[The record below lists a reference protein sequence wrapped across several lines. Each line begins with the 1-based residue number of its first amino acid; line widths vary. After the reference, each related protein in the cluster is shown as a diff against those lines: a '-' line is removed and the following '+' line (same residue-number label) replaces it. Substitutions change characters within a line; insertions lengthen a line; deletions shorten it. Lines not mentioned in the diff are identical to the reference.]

1 VAQEFQKIQFQVT
14 DARKQQEKRRQGICH
29 NTNYRRYDMADVN
42 QQIDEMVTKARKAA
56 DIMKGFTQ
64 EQVDKICAAMDAAS
78 VDNEQKLADMAVAET
93 GIGRADHKAIKNHL
107 GAHIVYEWQK
117 DKKSVG
123 IIEEKDGV
131 AYVAEPFGV
140 LAAATPT
147 TNPTSTVM
155 FKALIALKGRNVL
168 IFACHPRA
176 QKCSVEAA
184 KIMLDAAVSAG
195 APAGCIQWID
205 QPSIEATN
213 LLMKHPGVNLVLATG
228 GGAMVKSAYSSG
240 HPAIGVGPGNTPVFI
255 SKSARL
261 SVAVNNVIASKTFDN
276 GTICS
281 SDQSMIFDDGE
292 VCDKAVKLMVERG
305 AYLVNEEEKKKLE
318 AVMFDKERGVP
329 AVAIVGK
336 SPQAIAKIAGFE
348 ISEDVQLL
356 LVPLTTI
363 GPEDWFSHEKLSPV
377 LGYISYNS
385 TDEAIAAAKSQLRWG
400 GAGHTAVV
408 HAQDKNVLN
417 KFAIEIPANRLLLN
431 QPAVHGSVGLI
442 YNQLPPSLTLGCGTD
457 GGNYLANNI
466 NYKDLLNIKQ
476 VAERIVDYE
485 RDE

>member
-1 VAQEFQKIQFQVT
+1 
-14 DARKQQEKRRQGICH
+14 
-29 NTNYRRYDMADVN
+29 MADVA
-42 QQIDEMVTKARKAA
+42 QTIDQLVANARKAA
-56 DIMKGFTQ
+56 DVMKTFTQ
-64 EQVDKICAAMDAAS
+64 EQVDKICAAMDAVS
-78 VDNEQKLADMAVAET
+78 VANEVKLAEMAVAET

-123 IIEEKDGV
+123 VIDEKEGV
-131 AYVAEPFGV
+131 TYVAEPFGV

-155 FKALIALKGRNVL
+155 FKSLIALKGRNVL
-168 IFACHPRA
+168 IFAFHPRA
-176 QKCSVEAA
+176 QKCSAEAA
-184 KIMLDAAVSAG
+184 KLMLDAAVSAG
-195 APAGCIQWID
+195 APANCIQWIEE
-205 QPSIEATN
+205 PSIEGTN
-213 LLMKHPGVNLVLATG
+213 LLFKHPGVNLVLATG

-240 HPAIGVGPGNTPVFI
+240 HPAVGVGPGNTPVFI
-255 SKSARL
+255 SKSAKI

-281 SDQSMIFDDGE
+281 SDQSMIFDDKE

-305 AYLVNEEEKKKLE
+305 AYLVNAEEKKKLE

-329 AVAIVGK
+329 AMAIVGK
-336 SPQAIAKIAGFE
+336 SPQAIAKLAGFE
-348 ISEDVQLL
+348 IPEDAKLI

-377 LGYISYNS
+377 LGYICFNN
-385 TDEAIAAAKSQLRWG
+385 TDEAINAAKSQLLWG

-408 HAQDKNVLN
+408 HAQDEAVLN

-442 YNQLPPSLTLGCGTD
+442 YNMLPPSLTLGCGTD
-457 GGNYLANNI
+457 GGNYLTNNI
-466 NYKDLLNIKQ
+466 NFKDLLNIKQ
-476 VAERIVDYE
+476 VAKRIVDYE

>member
-1 VAQEFQKIQFQVT
+1 MAKEMIDQLVA
-14 DARKQQEKRRQGICH
+14 
-29 NTNYRRYDMADVN
+29 N
-42 QQIDEMVTKARKAA
+42 ARKAA
-56 DIMKGFTQ
+56 DEFKLFTQ
-64 EQVDKICAAMDAAS
+64 EQVDKITAAMDAAS
-78 VDNEQKLADMAVAET
+78 VANEVKLGEMAVEET

-107 GAHIVYEWQK
+107 GAHVVYEYFK

-123 IIEEKDGV
+123 VIREEEGV
-131 AYVAEPFGV
+131 KYVAEPFGV

-155 FKALIALKGRNVL
+155 FKALIAMKTRNAI

-184 KIMLDAAVSAG
+184 RIMRDAAVSAG
-195 APAGCIQWID
+195 APENCIQWID
-205 QPSIEATN
+205 TPSIEATN
-213 LLMKHPGVNLVLATG
+213 LLFKHPGVNLILATG
-228 GGAMVKSAYSSG
+228 GNAMVKSAYSSG
-240 HPAIGVGPGNTPVFI
+240 HPAIGVGAGNTPVFI
-255 SKSARL
+255 SKSANL
-261 SVAVNNVIASKTFDN
+261 SVAINNVIASKTFDN

-281 SDQSMIFDDGE
+281 SDQSVIFDDPAIAEKG
-292 VCDKAVKLMVERG
+292 VKMLVERG
-305 AYLVNEEEKKKLE
+305 AYLVNEEEKAKLE

-348 ISEDVQLL
+348 VPEDVKLL
-356 LVPLTTI
+356 LVPLKSI

-377 LGYISYNS
+377 LGYISFNS
-385 TDEAIAAAKSQLRWG
+385 TDEAIDAAKSQLRWG

-408 HAQDKNVLN
+408 HAQDEKVID
-417 KFAIEIPANRLLLN
+417 KFALEIPANRLLLN

-442 YNQLPPSLTLGCGTD
+442 YNKLPPSLTLGCGTD
-457 GGNYLANNI
+457 GNNYLGNNI
-466 NYKDLLNIKQ
+466 NYIDLLSIKS
-476 VAERIVDYE
+476 VAARIVDYE

>member
-1 VAQEFQKIQFQVT
+1 
-14 DARKQQEKRRQGICH
+14 
-29 NTNYRRYDMADVN
+29 MADVV
-42 QQIDEMVTKARKAA
+42 QKIDELVAKARKAA
-56 DIMKGFTQ
+56 DIYKTFTQ
-64 EQVDKICAAMDAAS
+64 EQVDKICAAMDAVS
-78 VDNEQKLADMAVAET
+78 VANEVKLAEMAVAET

-123 IIEEKDGV
+123 VIEEKEGV
-131 AYVAEPFGV
+131 TYVAEPFGV
-140 LAAATPT
+140 VAAATPT
-147 TNPTSTVM
+147 TNPTSTTE
-155 FKALIALKGRNVL
+155 FKSIIALKGRNVVV
-168 IFACHPRA
+168 FAFHPRA
-176 QKCSVEAA
+176 QKCSTEAA
-184 KIMLDAAVSAG
+184 KIMLEAAVSAG
-195 APAGCIQWID
+195 APADVIQWID
-205 QPSIEATN
+205 EPSIEATN
-213 LLMKHPGVNLVLATG
+213 LLFKHPGVNLVIATG

-255 SKSARL
+255 SKSAIL

-281 SDQSMIFDDGE
+281 SDQSMIFDDKD
-292 VCDKAVKLMVERG
+292 VADKAVKLMRERG
-305 AYLVNEEEKKKLE
+305 AYLVNAEEKKKLE

-329 AVAIVGK
+329 AMAIVGK
-336 SPQAIAKIAGFE
+336 SPQAIAKLAGFE
-348 ISEDVQLL
+348 VAEDVKLL

-377 LGYISYNS
+377 LGYISFNS
-385 TDEAIAAAKSQLRWG
+385 TDEAIQAAKTQLLWG

-408 HAQDKNVLN
+408 HAQDQTVLD
-417 KFAIEIPANRLLLN
+417 KFALEIPANRLLLN

-442 YNQLPPSLTLGCGTD
+442 YNQLPPSLTLGCGTS
-457 GGNYLANNI
+457 GGNYLSNNI

-476 VAERIVDYE
+476 VAKRIVDYE

>member
-1 VAQEFQKIQFQVT
+1 
-14 DARKQQEKRRQGICH
+14 
-29 NTNYRRYDMADVN
+29 MSDVVK
-42 QQIDEMVTKARKAA
+42 QIDQMVSKAQNAA
-56 DIMKGFTQ
+56 AIMKNFTQ

-78 VDNEQKLADMAVAET
+78 VANETSLAEMAVAET

-123 IIEEKDGV
+123 VIEEKDGV
-131 AYVAEPFGV
+131 TYIAEPFGV
-140 LAAATPT
+140 IAAATPT
-147 TNPTSTVM
+147 TNPTSTTM
-155 FKALIALKGRNVL
+155 FKSLIALKGRNVI
-168 IFACHPRA
+168 IFAFHPRA
-176 QKCSVEAA
+176 QKCSAEAA
-184 KIMLDAAVSAG
+184 KIMLEAAVGAG
-195 APAGCIQWID
+195 APANCIQWID
-205 QPSIEATN
+205 EPSIELTN
-213 LLMKHPGVNLVLATG
+213 ALFKHPGVNLVVATG

-240 HPAIGVGPGNTPVFI
+240 HPAVGVGPGNTPVFV
-255 SKSARL
+255 SKSANL

-281 SDQSMIFDDGE
+281 SDQSMIFDDKE
-292 VCDKAVKLMVERG
+292 VADKAVKLMVERG
-305 AYLVNEEEKKKLE
+305 AYLVNDEEKAKLE
-318 AVMFDKERGVP
+318 KVMFDKERGVP
-329 AVAIVGK
+329 AMAIVGK
-336 SPQAIAKIAGFE
+336 SPQAIAKLAGFE
-348 ISEDVQLL
+348 IPADAKLL

-377 LGYISYNS
+377 LGYITFNS
-385 TDEAIAAAKSQLRWG
+385 TDEAIAAAKKQLLWG

-408 HAQDKNVLN
+408 HAQDQAVLN

-457 GGNYLANNI
+457 GGNYLTNNI

-476 VAERIVDYE
+476 VAKRIVDYE

>member
-1 VAQEFQKIQFQVT
+1 
-14 DARKQQEKRRQGICH
+14 
-29 NTNYRRYDMADVN
+29 MADVVQKVDGLVAN
-42 QQIDEMVTKARKAA
+42 ARKAA

-64 EQVDKICAAMDAAS
+64 EQVDKVCAAMDAAS
-78 VDNEQKLADMAVAET
+78 VANEVKLGEMAVAET

-107 GAHIVYEWQK
+107 GAHVVYEYFK

-123 IIEEKDGV
+123 VIKEEEGV
-131 AYVAEPFGV
+131 TYVAEPFGV
-140 LAAATPT
+140 IAAATPT

-155 FKALIALKGRNVL
+155 FKALIALKSRNVI
-168 IFACHPRA
+168 IFAAHPRA

-184 KIMLDAAVSAG
+184 RIMHEAAVSAG
-195 APAGCIQWID
+195 APVNCIQWID
-205 QPSIEATN
+205 EPSIEATN
-213 LLMKHPGVNLVLATG
+213 LLFKHPGVNLVLATG

-255 SKSARL
+255 SKSAKL

-281 SDQSMIFDDGE
+281 SDQSMIFDDKE
-292 VCDKAVKLMVERG
+292 ICDKAVKMMIERG
-305 AYLVNEEEKKKLE
+305 AYLVNAEEKAKLE
-318 AVMFDKERGVP
+318 KVMFDKERGVP

-336 SPQAIAKIAGFE
+336 SPQAIAKLAGFQV
-348 ISEDVQLL
+348 SEDAKLL

-377 LGYISYNS
+377 LGYICFDG
-385 TDEAIAAAKSQLRWG
+385 TDAAIAAAKSQLRWG

-408 HAQDKNVLN
+408 HAQDDAVIN
-417 KFAIEIPANRLLLN
+417 KFAMEIPANRLLLN
-431 QPAVHGSVGLI
+431 QPAVHGSIGLI
-442 YNQLPPSLTLGCGTD
+442 YNKLPPSLTLGCGTD
-457 GGNYLANNI
+457 GGNYLGNNI
-466 NYKDLLNIKQ
+466 NYSDLMSIKSI
-476 VAERIVDYE
+476 AKRIVDYE

>member
-1 VAQEFQKIQFQVT
+1 MADAVQKI
-14 DARKQQEKRRQGICH
+14 
-29 NTNYRRYDMADVN
+29 
-42 QQIDEMVTKARKAA
+42 DELVAKATKAAQAFR
-56 DIMKGFTQ
+56 GYTQ

-78 VDNEQKLADMAVAET
+78 VANEVKLAEMAVAET

-123 IIEEKDGV
+123 VIEEKDGV
-131 AYVAEPFGV
+131 KYIAEPFGV
-140 LAAATPT
+140 VAAATPT
-147 TNPTSTVM
+147 TNPTSTTE
-155 FKALIALKGRNVL
+155 FKSIIALKGRNVV
-168 IFACHPRA
+168 IFAFHPRA
-176 QKCSVEAA
+176 QKCSAEAA
-184 KIMLDAAVSAG
+184 RLMLEAAVSAG
-195 APAGCIQWID
+195 APADCIQWID
-205 QPSIEATN
+205 EPSIEATN
-213 LLMKHPGVNLVLATG
+213 ALFKHPGVNLVIATG

-255 SKSARL
+255 SKSANL

-281 SDQSMIFDDGE
+281 SDQSMIFDDKAIGE
-292 VCDKAVKLMVERG
+292 QAVKLMVERG
-305 AYLVNEEEKKKLE
+305 AYLVNAEEKAKLE
-318 AVMFDKERGVP
+318 KVMFDKERGVP
-329 AVAIVGK
+329 AMAIVGK
-336 SPQAIAKIAGFE
+336 SPQVIAKLAGFE
-348 ISEDVQLL
+348 IPAEAKLL

-377 LGYISYNS
+377 LGFITFNS
-385 TDEAIAAAKSQLRWG
+385 TDEAIAAAKSQLLWG

-408 HAQDKNVLN
+408 HAQDNAVLE

-442 YNQLPPSLTLGCGTD
+442 YNQLPPSLTLGCGTS
-457 GGNYLANNI
+457 GGNYLSNNI
-466 NYKDLLNIKQ
+466 NFKDLLNIKQ
-476 VAERIVDYE
+476 VAARIVDYE